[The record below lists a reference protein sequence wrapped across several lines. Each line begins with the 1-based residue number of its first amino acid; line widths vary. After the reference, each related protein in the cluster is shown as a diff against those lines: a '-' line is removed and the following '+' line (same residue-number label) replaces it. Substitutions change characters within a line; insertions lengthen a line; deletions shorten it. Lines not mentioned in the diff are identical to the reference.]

1 MNTVLLTSVSDYT
14 PANISNFIQ
23 SVNTSGFHGE
33 KVAFVF
39 TSQSSTIS
47 YLQNNGFTVLF
58 PAAEP
63 THWGYAHI
71 QPPNY
76 PPKNIFCDRFLHYSR
91 YLNDNPQF
99 LNCISTDCRDVV
111 FQLDPSI
118 LLDEVLTHSGKDL
131 IVSLEDIE
139 YPVEDWNSNNLKLN
153 FPEFYA
159 NLQGQQIAN
168 AGVIAGRSEVV
179 RELFQSIYL
188 TSLGGRLHSRV
199 RLTSTDQSAY
209 NILLSQNVWSQRS
222 SFSSNA
228 DPWAAQIGSYASNQD
243 LYHARGLSVPRLQDE
258 KIVNTLGKP
267 YAIVHQY
274 DRIPEWND
282 AISSFYS
289 GNSLSLR

>member
-1 MNTVLLTSVSDYT
+1 MNTVLLTSVSNYT
-14 PANISNFIQ
+14 PANISNFIH
-23 SVNTSGFHGE
+23 SVNKSGFNGE

-58 PAAEP
+58 PSAEP
-63 THWGYAHI
+63 TDWGYAHI
-71 QPPNY
+71 QPSNY

-91 YLNDNPQF
+91 YLVDNPQF
-99 LNCISTDCRDVV
+99 LYCISSDCRDVV

-118 LLDEVLTHSGKDL
+118 LLVEVLAHSGKDL

-139 YPVEDWNSNNLKLN
+139 YPLEDWNSTNLKLN
-153 FPEFYA
+153 FPEFYE

-168 AGVIAGRSEVV
+168 AGVIAGRSDVV
-179 RELFQSIYL
+179 RELFQTIYL
-188 TSLGGRLHSRV
+188 TSLGGRMHSRI

-222 SFSSNA
+222 FFASNA
-228 DPWAAQIGSYASNQD
+228 DPWAAQIGSYASKLD
-243 LYHARGLSVPRLQDE
+243 LYHSRGLPVPRLQDE

-274 DRIPEWND
+274 DRMPDWKD
-282 AISSFYS
+282 AINSIYS
-289 GNSLSLR
+289 GYSSSLR

>member
-1 MNTVLLTSVSDYT
+1 M
-14 PANISNFIQ
+14 
-23 SVNTSGFHGE
+23 
-33 KVAFVF
+33 
-39 TSQSSTIS
+39 
-47 YLQNNGFTVLF
+47 
-58 PAAEP
+58 
-63 THWGYAHI
+63 
-71 QPPNY
+71 
-76 PPKNIFCDRFLHYSR
+76 
-91 YLNDNPQF
+91 
-99 LNCISTDCRDVV
+99 
-111 FQLDPSI
+111 
-118 LLDEVLTHSGKDL
+118 
-131 IVSLEDIE
+131 
-139 YPVEDWNSNNLKLN
+139 EDWNSNNLKLN

-159 NLQGQQIAN
+159 YLQGQQIAN

-289 GNSLSLR
+289 GNSPSLR